1 MHWTSSCISGAQEFK
16 KMFEE
21 SMQKNAKF
29 VSSAETS
36 ETAEDTRT
44 NGSAAKEDKS
54 QEKAASDLADS
65 IKSKVKV
72 EDA

>member
-1 MHWTSSCISGAQEFK
+1 
-16 KMFEE
+16 MFEE

-29 VSSAETS
+29 VSSTETA
-36 ETAEDTRT
+36 ETAEDTHT
-44 NGSAAKEDKS
+44 NGSAAKEDSS
-54 QEKAASDLADS
+54 QEKATSDLADS